1 MSILLTLIGIPLLYF
16 GGEILVKYSSR
27 LALAL
32 GLSPLVIG
40 LTIVAFG
47 TSSPELLATLISA
60 FKDAPDVAMGN
71 IVGSNITN
79 IGLILGISAMIQPFR
94 ARSKV
99 IRREIP
105 VMIFAGVIL
114 IPFSW
119 DLTISRLEGAFLF
132 ASLVAYLFYLLKSD
146 GDAIADEVLDEIT
159 DGDVANEDEFMREY
173 GHDRAS
179 GWKPVFGVVVGIA
192 LLVLGAQS
200 LVTGAI
206 DLAREF
212 GLTERVIGVTLV
224 AFSTS
229 LPELAS
235 SLVASF
241 KKEADILLGN
251 IVGSNIFNALGILG
265 ITSMVNPVNMSADV
279 QFDLYIAIAFSVL
292 VLPFLLS
299 SLTME
304 RWEGGILVVL
314 YVVYVGSLF
323 VF

>member
-16 GGEILVKYSSR
+16 GGELLVKYSSR
-27 LALAL
+27 LALTL

-60 FKDAPDVAMGN
+60 FKNAPDVAMGN

-146 GDAIADEVLDEIT
+146 GDAIAEEVLDEIS
-159 DGDVANEDEFMREY
+159 EDSTSEDDFTREY
-173 GHDRAS
+173 GHNRAS
-179 GWKPVFGVVVGIA
+179 GWKPILGVIGGIA
-192 LLVLGAQS
+192 LLVIGAQS

-206 DLAREF
+206 DIAREF

-279 QFDLYIAIAFSVL
+279 LFDLYVAIGFSVA

-304 RWEGGILVVL
+304 RWEGGILVAL
-314 YVVYVGSLF
+314 YAIYVGSLF
-323 VF
+323 IV

>member
-16 GGEILVKYSSR
+16 GGELLVKYSSR

-32 GLSPLVIG
+32 GWSPLVIG

-79 IGLILGISAMIQPFR
+79 IGLILGISAIIQPFR

-159 DGDVANEDEFMREY
+159 DVDVENEDEFVREY
-173 GHDRAS
+173 GHNRAS
-179 GWKPVFGVVVGIA
+179 GWKPILGVIGGIA
-192 LLVLGAQS
+192 LLVIGAQS

-292 VLPFLLS
+292 VLPFLLN

-304 RWEGGILVVL
+304 RWEGGVLVVL
-314 YVVYVGSLF
+314 YGVYIGSLF